1 LKAEGA
7 GMAKKT
13 DFETPSI
20 LKRLFLFFP
29 AFYIAFFL
37 VSIIVLAGAQQP
49 ITGVSVFFTP
59 FNWMSFSPAGTAA
72 QLGTRASCRAGAA
85 RRGAR
90 PCRACARHP
99 HLGAS
104 LTRPAP
110 RRAPRPPTVPWVTL
124 LITFLFFGPLLI
136 FVIVQNTKQ
145 VWDFAA
151 TLTFFHWVITCLVTL
166 SFPVN
171 YIWWVTLLP
180 CGLLMSTGGELS
192 CYYLRDMRE
201 IQLDK

>member
-1 LKAEGA
+1 
-7 GMAKKT
+7 
-13 DFETPSI
+13 
-20 LKRLFLFFP
+20 
-29 AFYIAFFL
+29 
-37 VSIIVLAGAQQP
+37 
-49 ITGVSVFFTP
+49 
-59 FNWMSFSPAGTAA
+59 
-72 QLGTRASCRAGAA
+72 
-85 RRGAR
+85 
-90 PCRACARHP
+90 
-99 HLGAS
+99 
-104 LTRPAP
+104 
-110 RRAPRPPTVPWVTL
+110 VTL
-124 LITFLFFGPLLI
+124 LITFLFVGPLLI

-166 SFPVN
+166 SFPMN

>member
-1 LKAEGA
+1 
-7 GMAKKT
+7 MAKKT

-20 LKRLFLFFP
+20 VKRLFLFFP

-37 VSIIVLAGAQQP
+37 TSIIVLAGAKQP
-49 ITGVSVFFTP
+49 ITPESVFTTP
-59 FNWMSFSPAGTAA
+59 FNWPSFSPAGTVA
-72 QLGTRASCRAGAA
+72 QLGTRD
-85 RRGAR
+85 RRSALR
-90 PCRACARHP
+90 
-99 HLGAS
+99 
-104 LTRPAP
+104 P
-110 RRAPRPPTVPWVTL
+110 RRAPRARARCPASPPPRLALTRPRASPDLAVPWVTL
-124 LITFLFFGPLLI
+124 LVTFLFFGPLLI
-136 FVIVQNTKQ
+136 FVVVQNTKQ

-151 TLTFFHWVITCLVTL
+151 TVTFFHWVITCLVTL
-166 SFPVN
+166 SFPMN